1 MVIIDYTKLGT
12 LIHRAYC
19 LIFTYIVSARSRL
32 PASSSFSL
40 SASPSPINFIIL
52 VPNTE
57 GKVTEELKV
66 LEPLPYDS
74 EGEKKKLDGE
84 IGKVRR
90 RLGEVEKY
98 MKRGI
103 VYWHGHFTYPSVFV
117 KSGRSKNVQ
126 SD

>member
-1 MVIIDYTKLGT
+1 MVIIDYTKFGT
-12 LIHRAYC
+12 PIHRAYC

-57 GKVTEELKV
+57 GKITEELKV

-74 EGEKKKLDGE
+74 EGEKKNWTEKLA
-84 IGKVRR
+84 K
-90 RLGEVEKY
+90 LGAGWE
-98 MKRGI
+98 R
-103 VYWHGHFTYPSVFV
+103 W
-117 KSGRSKNVQ
+117 KNI
-126 SD
+126 